1 MKAHATPYS
10 ALSRGAHLM
19 QNDKSATSVNITK
32 RKIENKNYAEGGKTE
47 KRRKSEKRKKE
58 NRKKKKSQDVAGLNK
73 STRIM
78 HFLAVNKNKVTRTS
92 SRD

>member
-1 MKAHATPYS
+1 MTKKTKFFEKIKKKIMKAHATPYS
-10 ALSRGAHLM
+10 ALSRRAHLM

-58 NRKKKKSQDVAGLNK
+58 NRKRKSLKTLRG
-73 STRIM
+73 
-78 HFLAVNKNKVTRTS
+78 
-92 SRD
+92 

>member
-19 QNDKSATSVNITK
+19 QSDKSATSVNITK
-32 RKIENKNYAEGGKTE
+32 RKIENKNYAEGRKTE

-58 NRKKKKSQDVAGLNK
+58 KEKVSRRCGVEQ
-73 STRIM
+73 
-78 HFLAVNKNKVTRTS
+78 VNKNYALFGCQ
-92 SRD
+92 